1 MGKFINL
8 IVDLSISMIYSSI
21 IIPIILENNDYNT
34 NCSIIRMI
42 MDNIIIKISIIY
54 IYIFIFILDRIIMD
68 NIRL

>member
-54 IYIFIFILDRIIMD
+54 IFIFILDRIIMD

>member
-1 MGKFINL
+1 
-8 IVDLSISMIYSSI
+8 MIYSSI

-54 IYIFIFILDRIIMD
+54 IYIFIFIFILDRIIMD